1 MKLLEAI
8 SDLDADRLDALATRW
23 HIAIDPKKRLSA
35 HEQVARGLALVP
47 RWLELGKLSD
57 HVAEA
62 VRLLLAAPRGLSEN
76 SLPRGSAEW
85 LLEQG
90 FAFRDPARR
99 ERLVIPSAF
108 RLQFPQSP
116 SDGPR
121 AARILLQNVP
131 EEARRELVHH
141 HLKRM
146 PPLSWSLLLESALE
160 HIEDPNWV
168 RAELGSLSD
177 AERQL
182 LTAIDGLGGEVSAEE
197 VLELSREPARIVQG
211 GAAQVPRRSA
221 VFGLARRGLLIA
233 RSDGWVI
240 PDEIERV
247 VGRERRARAGIERQ
261 RLLMSRHLY
270 ELTPSRAQL
279 AEPPG
284 VLAVALMAGLSAL
297 DQLPVK
303 GRGVSKG
310 AARRVAQQLF
320 IDEGCAELL
329 VCLARAD
336 GLPYASTALGA
347 VGERLWSQWRRG
359 GAWDEAAREPDLFRP
374 GHPLTAKATALIRDA
389 LLDTLL
395 LLPSQEFALVS
406 DIESNVCADRRALSA
421 QRSLSVAARAGQD
434 VLDSVLAV
442 VRVLLVR
449 SLPWLGL
456 VDSGSVD
463 EGPVVRLSAQ
473 ARAWLEASRESAD
486 CEPERS
492 AEWRSELRL
501 FCGPR
506 SDVAAI
512 VEVARFGL
520 VLREDQGIG
529 IELSPGSL
537 SRAAEHD
544 PDLAGLRAG
553 LAALTEQMPKAL
565 ERAVREATAQRPVCA
580 FTTCS
585 GFVEVDD
592 PALLQA
598 LYDDPEGRNMWIGPP
613 RPDGLLVRTGVSEAR
628 VLAFLTRHGAR
639 LVSSTQN

>member
-8 SDLDADRLDALATRW
+8 SDLDADRLEALASRW

-35 HEQVARGLALVP
+35 HEQVARGLAQVP
-47 RWLELGKLSD
+47 RWLELNKLSD
-57 HVAEA
+57 TVAEA
-62 VRLLLAAPRGLSEN
+62 VRLLLASPRGLPES

-85 LLEQG
+85 LIEQG
-90 FAFRDPARR
+90 FVFRDPGRR

-121 AARILLQNVP
+121 AARVLLQSVP

-141 HLKRM
+141 HLKRL

-168 RAELGSLSD
+168 RAELTALSE

-197 VLELSREPARIVQG
+197 VLELSREPARIVHG

-284 VLAVALMAGLSAL
+284 VLAVALLSGLSSL

-320 IDEGCAELL
+320 IDELCAELL

-347 VGERLWSQWRRG
+347 VSERLWAQWRRG

-374 GHPLTAKATALIRDA
+374 GHPLTAKATALIRDG

-406 DIESNVCADRRALSA
+406 DVEGNVCADRRALSA

-434 VLDSVLAV
+434 VLDNVLAV
-442 VRVLLVR
+442 VRVLLSR

-456 VDSGSVD
+456 VDSGAVD

-473 ARAWLEASRESAD
+473 ARAWLESAREGVEIA
-486 CEPERS
+486 PERA
-492 AEWRSELRL
+492 AEWRSDMRL
-501 FCGPR
+501 ACGPR
-506 SDVAAI
+506 CDVAAI
-512 VEVARFGL
+512 VEVARFGT
-520 VLREDQGIG
+520 VLREDPGVS
-529 IELSPGSL
+529 IELSVETLG
-537 SRAAEHD
+537 RAAEHD

-553 LAALTEQMPKAL
+553 LSALTEQMPKAL
-565 ERAVREATAQRPVCA
+565 ESAVHAATAERPVCILTPCA
-580 FTTCS
+580 
-585 GFVEVDD
+585 GFVEIDD
-592 PALLQA
+592 PALRKA
-598 LYDDPEGRNMWIGPP
+598 LYEDPEGRGLWAGPP
-613 RPDGLLVRTGVSEAR
+613 RHDGLLVRAGVSEAKL
-628 VLAFLTRHGAR
+628 LALLTRHGAR
-639 LVSSTQN
+639 LVSGMQN

>member
-8 SDLDADRLDALATRW
+8 SDLDADRLDALAARW
-23 HIAIDPKKRLSA
+23 HIAIDPKKRLSS

-57 HVAEA
+57 TVAEA
-62 VRLLLAAPRGLSEN
+62 VRLLLAAPRGLAEN

-90 FAFRDPARR
+90 FVFRDPTRR

-121 AARILLQNVP
+121 AARILLQSVP

-141 HLKRM
+141 HLKRL

-168 RAELGSLSD
+168 RAELASLSD

-221 VFGLARRGLLIA
+221 VFALSRRGLLIA
-233 RSDGWVI
+233 RTDGWVI

-261 RLLMSRHLY
+261 RLLMSRHVY

-279 AEPPG
+279 AESPG
-284 VLAVALMAGLSAL
+284 VLAVALLAGLSSL

-320 IDEGCAELL
+320 IDEVCAELL

-347 VGERLWSQWRRG
+347 VGERLWTQWRRG

-395 LLPSQEFALVS
+395 LLPSQEFALVT

-442 VRVLLVR
+442 VRMLLAR

-486 CEPERS
+486 TEPERL
-492 AEWRSELRL
+492 AEWRSEMRL

-520 VLREDQGIG
+520 VLREDQGVCL
-529 IELSPGSL
+529 ELSAGSL

-553 LAALTEQMPKAL
+553 LAALTEHVPKEL

-580 FTTCS
+580 LTSCA

-598 LYDDPEGRNMWIGPP
+598 IYDDPEGRGMWIGPP
-613 RPDGLLVRTGVSEAR
+613 RHDGLLLRAGVSEAR
-628 VLAFLTRHGAR
+628 LLALLTRHGAR
-639 LVSSTQN
+639 LVSGTQN